1 MFGEHLLKRF
11 VYLAFHS
18 VSCYTHHKWVYT
30 FCRIDHPLLIQ
41 QVFIDSK
48 KIITY
53 CVFLHFEFCRE
64 ISNFPSSHQSCYRC
78 HLKKSFLVTVWD
90 QPLWSFPSFAGPN
103 GQQYADRSQR
113 ELPHLRH
120 WLVHIRQGC
129 AGFWRRLHPS
139 AGDGH
144 EVRQLPHG
152 WTRPD
157 WWARERRVWRNYKLY
172 IVVWG
177 ENYMSIHL
185 HIR

>member
-1 MFGEHLLKRF
+1 MPFK
-11 VYLAFHS
+11 
-18 VSCYTHHKWVYT
+18 
-30 FCRIDHPLLIQ
+30 
-41 QVFIDSK
+41 
-48 KIITY
+48 
-53 CVFLHFEFCRE
+53 
-64 ISNFPSSHQSCYRC
+64 
-78 HLKKSFLVTVWD
+78 KKSFLVTVWD
-90 QPLWSFPSFAGPN
+90 QPLWSFSSFAGPN

-177 ENYMSIHL
+177 ENYMSIHISDNDTWCNTARDGINSHGLMCSFWSAGNTFRSSVVSLPAASPSCPHSQGFPPAAALVRNL
-185 HIR
+185 HHGHHSSVS